1 MATDEKHILQSEIY
15 RRLFEL
21 AKKEGIEVV
30 SSFVSEYR
38 ELVNSQDFLTKAILN
53 GKHDTLAFTK
63 RHKAMTEFVRSL
75 NTDKKCAFMTDYEF
89 LKLMDRI
96 NSSDLDLFIE
106 GSGLL
111 EELEVEKVS
120 LMSKT
125 CGIISGYK
133 TTVWYDDSNEV
144 TQIDKQYSNGLI
156 NYRGINPM
164 GSYNYDIYRAAV
176 SFLGVPGS
184 KYVLSME
191 NRAKGKHAYISVS
204 DFAFTPEDLPS
215 KDEIWSLEV
224 PKTLIKSKEFYKR

>member
-1 MATDEKHILQSEIY
+1 MATNERCVLQSEIY
-15 RRLFEL
+15 RKLFEL
-21 AKKEGIEVV
+21 AKREGIEVV
-30 SSFVSEYR
+30 SSFVREYR
-38 ELVNSQDFLTKAILN
+38 ELVNSEDFLTKAILS
-53 GKHDTLAFTK
+53 GKHDTLGFTK
-63 RHKAMTEFVRSL
+63 RHRAVIEFLRGL
-75 NTDKKCAFMTDYEF
+75 DLDRKPAFMRDYEF
-89 LKLMDRI
+89 LKLMDR
-96 NSSDLDLFIE
+96 SSSTDLDLFIE
-106 GSGLL
+106 GAGLL

-164 GSYNYDIYRAAV
+164 GTYNYDIYRAAI
-176 SFLGVPGS
+176 SFLGTPGS

-191 NRAKGKHAYISVS
+191 NRSKGKHAYISVS

-215 KDEIWSLEV
+215 KDEICSLEV

>member
-1 MATDEKHILQSEIY
+1 MATNEKEILQSEIY

-30 SSFVSEYR
+30 CSFVREYR
-38 ELVNSQDFLTKAILN
+38 ELVNSEDFLTKAIFS

-63 RHKAMTEFVRSL
+63 RHKVMIDFIRGL

-89 LKLMDRI
+89 LKLMGRI
-96 NSSDLDLFIE
+96 NSNDLDSFIE
-106 GSGLL
+106 GAGLL
-111 EELEVEKVS
+111 EELEVEKIS
-120 LMSKT
+120 LIDKN

-133 TTVWYDDSNEV
+133 TTVWYNESNEV

-156 NYRGINPM
+156 NYRGIKPM
-164 GSYNYDIYRAAV
+164 GSYNCDIYRASV
-176 SFLGVPGS
+176 SFLGIPGS

-191 NRAKGKHAYISVS
+191 NRTKGKHAYISVS

-215 KDEIWSLEV
+215 KDEVWSLEV